1 MLLSFREYLGV
12 ENSEKYLMRI
22 FSWLNLALSLP
33 VLLYSGWDYIR
44 AAAKSFK
51 QRQINIDVP
60 IAAGL
65 IALFSR
71 SSYDILTA
79 TGPGYLDSFTGLVFF
94 LLIGRWFQSKT
105 YESLAFNRDF
115 TSYFPLAINRLEK
128 DEWKPVVIYKL
139 RRNDIIQIRNMEII
153 PADSTLLDETAY
165 IDYSFVTGESRPV
178 KVRQAELV
186 YAGGRLIGTPV
197 KLVVEK
203 NT

>member
-51 QRQINIDVP
+51 QKQINIDVP

-71 SSYDILTA
+71 SAYAILTA

-105 YESLAFNRDF
+105 YESLAFDRDF
-115 TSYFPLAINRLEK
+115 SSYFPLAVNKLK
-128 DEWKPVVIYKL
+128 GDEWKPVVIYDL
-139 RRNDIIQIRNMEII
+139 QRGDEIRIRNMEII
-153 PADSTLLDETAY
+153 PADSILMDESAY
-165 IDYSFVTGESRPV
+165 IDYSFVTGESKPV
-178 KVRQAELV
+178 LAKQAETV
-186 YAGGRLIGTPV
+186 YAGGRLIGSPIRLIV
-197 KLVVEK
+197 D
-203 NT
+203 